1 MHSVFRNLIPLL
13 LLVSIGNSQDLT
25 FSKYNEMINAFVL
38 GLDGKGIEIG
48 HEIISKKEFESIRE
62 PSLVWLADFYF
73 NNFLIDGE
81 LHFSAAER
89 SYTLYSMVLKD
100 YPSSPL
106 KEYVLTRMAL
116 IESFFYD
123 LSVFGNKYSS
133 SNHEMQTIRR
143 KFQISDLYFKSG
155 NVDLAAKYEMLF
167 DTDSKFSTAIAYID
181 AIIVNH
187 PEYEIYGYYQKIM
200 LLLSVYDRW
209 YLKEVLSQSGIDEDR
224 KIYPEVKKVFS
235 PHNIIA
241 SEVLSYLEYL
251 DKNYPSSQLTLEAHF
266 MFSAFI
272 WNDIRNF
279 KGLGSKSIKHDIV
292 RKHLEYIMKNDPDK
306 LGIRYILAKEFII
319 KNL

>member
-62 PSLVWLADFYF
+62 PTLVWLADFYF

-292 RKHLEYIMKNDPDK
+292 RKHLEYIMKNAPDK